1 MLFSKVKQQKVTPP
15 SVNRFESNQ
24 EEIIL
29 YFFFFF
35 LKLISILGTDYS
47 VTR

>member
-29 YFFFFF
+29 YFFFF